1 MGIVDKLL
9 KRKNALK
16 LAYIRDLRYFC
27 SMIELAQHIEALLLE
42 NDCVIVP
49 GLGGF
54 VAHYASATRVKEE
67 NIFLPPTRIIGF
79 NPQLK
84 MNDGLLVQSYMS
96 VYGTNFS
103 DATKMVERKVDELI
117 ATLHEDGKVDL
128 PNVGEVRYTI
138 HNTFDFAPYDNKITT
153 PYLYGLDAFEMQEL
167 SALEKPSTENVAA
180 YSVPAAIKK
189 EKRTFSIKFNRA
201 YLTNAA
207 AVVAAIVLSFFFSTP
222 IENTEV
228 VEENY
233 AKLLPDELFEKIEKQ
248 SLAIT
253 PIVVK
258 QNTPTSKSANKQ
270 KGTQKKVV
278 APVAVREVK
287 VGKTPA
293 VSTEAQAKAETSK
306 AVVTSE
312 TPKQNVQPVAAKQ
325 SVATPKRPYHIIIAS
340 VGTEQDA
347 EAMAAQLVAKGFSTA
362 KAIVGDG
369 KMRVSIESCG
379 TEVEAYQ
386 ALARIRQNEMY
397 KNAWVLKK

>member
-1 MGIVDKLL
+1 
-9 KRKNALK
+9 
-16 LAYIRDLRYFC
+16 
-27 SMIELAQHIEALLLE
+27 MIELAQHIEALLLE

-54 VAHYASATRVKEE
+54 VAHYAPATRVKEE
-67 NIFLPPTRIIGF
+67 NLFLPPTRIIGF

-103 DATKMVERKVDELI
+103 DATKMVEHKVDELI
-117 ATLHEDGKVDL
+117 VTLHEEGKVDL
-128 PNVGEVRYTI
+128 PNVGEVCYTI
-138 HNTFDFAPYDNKITT
+138 HNTFGFAPYDNKITT

-167 SALEKPSTENVAA
+167 SAMEKPQAEKAISHPA
-180 YSVPAAIKK
+180 PAAIEKK
-189 EKRTFSIKFNRA
+189 KRTFAIKFNRA

-207 AVVAAIVLSFFFSTP
+207 AVVAIIVLSFFFSAP
-222 IENTEV
+222 VENTEV
-228 VEENY
+228 IEENY

-253 PIVVK
+253 PIIVK
-258 QNTPTSKSANKQ
+258 QSKSTGKQ
-270 KGTQKKVV
+270 NGTQKKVV

-287 VGKTPA
+287 VSKTP
-293 VSTEAQAKAETSK
+293 
-306 AVVTSE
+306 
-312 TPKQNVQPVAAKQ
+312 
-325 SVATPKRPYHIIIAS
+325 TPKRPYHIIIAS

-347 EAMAAQLVAKGFSTA
+347 ETMAAQLIAKGFSGA
-362 KAIVGDG
+362 KAIIGDG
-369 KMRVSIESCG
+369 KMRVCIESCG

-386 ALARIRQNEMY
+386 TLARIREDETY

>member
-1 MGIVDKLL
+1 
-9 KRKNALK
+9 
-16 LAYIRDLRYFC
+16 
-27 SMIELAQHIEALLLE
+27 MIELAQHIEALLLE

-54 VAHYASATRVKEE
+54 VAHYAPATRVEEE

-103 DATKMVERKVDELI
+103 DATKIVEREVDELI
-117 ATLHEDGKVDL
+117 AALHEEGKVDL

-138 HNTFDFAPYDNKITT
+138 YDTFDFAPYDNKITT

-167 SALEKPSTENVAA
+167 SALEKPKTEKDTF
-180 YSVPAAIKK
+180 SLVPATTPK
-189 EKRTFSIKFNRA
+189 EKRTFAVRFNRA

-207 AVVAAIVLSFFFSTP
+207 AVAAVIILSFFFSTP

-228 VEENY
+228 IEENY
-233 AKLLPDELFEKIEKQ
+233 ATLLPDELFEKIEKQ

-253 PIVVK
+253 PIVLK
-258 QNTPTSKSANKQ
+258 QNTPARKTANKQ
-270 KGTQKKVV
+270 TGTQKKVV

-287 VGKTPA
+287 VAKEPT
-293 VSTEAQAKAETSK
+293 VSTETKAKEQASHSVAAT
-306 AVVTSE
+306 ADA
-312 TPKQNVQPVAAKQ
+312 PKQNVQPAAAKPVVAA
-325 SVATPKRPYHIIIAS
+325 PKRPYHIIIAS
-340 VGTEQDA
+340 VGTEKDA
-347 EAMAAQLVAKGFSTA
+347 EAMAAQLVAKGFSGA

-386 ALARIRQNEMY
+386 ALARIRENETY

>member
-1 MGIVDKLL
+1 
-9 KRKNALK
+9 
-16 LAYIRDLRYFC
+16 
-27 SMIELAQHIEALLLE
+27 MIELAQHIEALLLE

-54 VAHYASATRVKEE
+54 VAHYAPATRVKEE
-67 NIFLPPTRIIGF
+67 NIFLPPTRVIGF

-103 DATKMVERKVDELI
+103 DATKMVERKVGELI
-117 ATLHEDGKVDL
+117 SVLHEEGKVDL

-167 SALEKPSTENVAA
+167 SALEKPQVEKAVS
-180 YSVPAAIKK
+180 YSIPTVVKK
-189 EKRTFSIKFNRA
+189 EKRTFAIKINRA

-228 VEENY
+228 IEENY

-258 QNTPTSKSANKQ
+258 QNTPPRKSATDKQ
-270 KGTQKKVV
+270 AGTKKVV

-293 VSTEAQAKAETSK
+293 VA
-306 AVVTSE
+306 SE
-312 TPKQNVQPVAAKQ
+312 TKVKEEASHSATTIEAPKQNVQPATAKPV
-325 SVATPKRPYHIIIAS
+325 VATPKRPYHIIIAS

-347 EAMAAQLVAKGFSTA
+347 EAMAAQLISKGFKSA

-386 ALARIRQNEMY
+386 ALARIRQDETY

>member
-1 MGIVDKLL
+1 
-9 KRKNALK
+9 
-16 LAYIRDLRYFC
+16 
-27 SMIELAQHIEALLLE
+27 MIELAQHIEALLLE

-54 VAHYASATRVKEE
+54 VAHYAPATRVEEE

-103 DATKMVERKVDELI
+103 DATKIVEREVDELI
-117 ATLHEDGKVDL
+117 AALHEEGKVDL

-138 HNTFDFAPYDNKITT
+138 YDTFDFAPYDNKITT

-167 SALEKPSTENVAA
+167 SALEKPKTEKDTF
-180 YSVPAAIKK
+180 SLVPATTPK
-189 EKRTFSIKFNRA
+189 EKRTFVVRFNRA

-207 AVVAAIVLSFFFSTP
+207 AVAAVIILSFFFSTP

-228 VEENY
+228 IEENY
-233 AKLLPDELFEKIEKQ
+233 ATLLPDELFEKIEKQ

-253 PIVVK
+253 PIVLK
-258 QNTPTSKSANKQ
+258 QNTPARKTANKQ
-270 KGTQKKVV
+270 TGTQKKVV

-287 VGKTPA
+287 VAKEPT
-293 VSTEAQAKAETSK
+293 VSTETKAKEQASHSVATTTD
-306 AVVTSE
+306 A
-312 TPKQNVQPVAAKQ
+312 PKQNVQPAAAKPVVAA
-325 SVATPKRPYHIIIAS
+325 PKRPYHIIIAS
-340 VGTEQDA
+340 VGTEKDA
-347 EAMAAQLVAKGFSTA
+347 EAMAAQLVAKGFSGA

-386 ALARIRQNEMY
+386 ALARIRENETY

>member
-1 MGIVDKLL
+1 
-9 KRKNALK
+9 
-16 LAYIRDLRYFC
+16 
-27 SMIELAQHIEALLLE
+27 MIELAQHIEALLLE

-167 SALEKPSTENVAA
+167 SALEKTSTENVAA

-258 QNTPTSKSANKQ
+258 QNTPTRKSANKQ

-293 VSTEAQAKAETSK
+293 VSTEAQAKTETSK

-312 TPKQNVQPVAAKQ
+312 TPKQNAQPIAAKQ

>member
-1 MGIVDKLL
+1 
-9 KRKNALK
+9 
-16 LAYIRDLRYFC
+16 
-27 SMIELAQHIEALLLE
+27 MIELAQHIEVLLLE

-54 VAHYASATRVKEE
+54 VAHYTPAMRVAEE
-67 NIFLPPTRIIGF
+67 NVFLPPTRIIGF

-84 MNDGLLVQSYMS
+84 MNDGLLVQSYMA
-96 VYGTNFS
+96 VYDTDFS
-103 DATKMVERKVDELI
+103 DATRIVEKEVAHI
-117 ATLHEDGKVDL
+117 FTALHEEGKVDL
-128 PNVGEVRYTI
+128 PNIGELRYSI
-138 HNTFDFAPYDNKITT
+138 HGIYDFVPYDHKITT
-153 PYLYGLDAFEMQEL
+153 PYLYGLDSFEMQEL
-167 SALEKPSTENVAA
+167 AELKKPYMEKTIR
-180 YSVPAAIKK
+180 YSVPVVPEDKK
-189 EKRTFSIKFNRA
+189 RRFEIKFNRS
-201 YLTNAA
+201 YLSNAVA
-207 AVVAAIVLSFFFSTP
+207 MIAVVALFFFLSTP

-258 QNTPTSKSANKQ
+258 QNTPTRKSANKQ

-293 VSTEAQAKAETSK
+293 VSTEAQAKTETSK

-347 EAMAAQLVAKGFSTA
+347 EAMAAQLIAKGFSTA

>member
-1 MGIVDKLL
+1 
-9 KRKNALK
+9 
-16 LAYIRDLRYFC
+16 
-27 SMIELAQHIEALLLE
+27 MIELAQHIEALLLE

-54 VAHYASATRVKEE
+54 VAHYAPATRVEEE

-103 DATKMVERKVDELI
+103 DATKIVEREVDELI
-117 ATLHEDGKVDL
+117 AALHEEGKVDL

-138 HNTFDFAPYDNKITT
+138 YDTFDFAPYDNKITT

-167 SALEKPSTENVAA
+167 SALEKPKTEKDTF
-180 YSVPAAIKK
+180 SLVPATTPK
-189 EKRTFSIKFNRA
+189 EKRTFAVRFNRA

-207 AVVAAIVLSFFFSTP
+207 AVAAVIILSFFFSTP

-228 VEENY
+228 IEENY
-233 AKLLPDELFEKIEKQ
+233 ATLLPDELFEKIEKQ

-253 PIVVK
+253 PIVLK
-258 QNTPTSKSANKQ
+258 QNTPARKTANKQ
-270 KGTQKKVV
+270 TGTQKKVV

-287 VGKTPA
+287 VAKEPT
-293 VSTEAQAKAETSK
+293 VSTETKAKEQASHSVATTTD
-306 AVVTSE
+306 A
-312 TPKQNVQPVAAKQ
+312 PKQNVQPAAAKPVVAA
-325 SVATPKRPYHIIIAS
+325 PKRPYHIIIAS
-340 VGTEQDA
+340 VGTEKDA
-347 EAMAAQLVAKGFSTA
+347 EAMAAQLVAKGFSGA

-386 ALARIRQNEMY
+386 ALEIGRAH
-397 KNAWVLKK
+397 V

>member
-1 MGIVDKLL
+1 
-9 KRKNALK
+9 
-16 LAYIRDLRYFC
+16 
-27 SMIELAQHIEALLLE
+27 MIELAQHIEALLLE

-167 SALEKPSTENVAA
+167 SALEKPLTENVAA

-253 PIVVK
+253 PIIVK
-258 QNTPTSKSANKQ
+258 QNTPTRKSANKQ

-293 VSTEAQAKAETSK
+293 VSTEAQAKTETSK

>member
-1 MGIVDKLL
+1 
-9 KRKNALK
+9 
-16 LAYIRDLRYFC
+16 
-27 SMIELAQHIEALLLE
+27 MIELAQHIEALLLE

-54 VAHYASATRVKEE
+54 VAHYAPATRVEEE

-103 DATKMVERKVDELI
+103 DATKIVEREVDELI
-117 ATLHEDGKVDL
+117 AALHEEGKVDL

-138 HNTFDFAPYDNKITT
+138 YDTFDFAPYDNKITT

-167 SALEKPSTENVAA
+167 SALEKPQAEKDTFSL
-180 YSVPAAIKK
+180 VPATTPK
-189 EKRTFSIKFNRA
+189 EKRTFAVRFNRA

-207 AVVAAIVLSFFFSTP
+207 AVAAVIILSFFFSTP

-228 VEENY
+228 IEENY
-233 AKLLPDELFEKIEKQ
+233 ATLLPDELFEKIEKQ

-253 PIVVK
+253 PIVLK
-258 QNTPTSKSANKQ
+258 QNTPARKTANKQ
-270 KGTQKKVV
+270 TGTQKKVV

-287 VGKTPA
+287 VAKEPTA
-293 VSTEAQAKAETSK
+293 STETKAKEQASHSVATT
-306 AVVTSE
+306 ADA
-312 TPKQNVQPVAAKQ
+312 PKQNVQPAAAKPVVAA
-325 SVATPKRPYHIIIAS
+325 PKRPYHIIIAS
-340 VGTEQDA
+340 VGTEKDA
-347 EAMAAQLVAKGFSTA
+347 EAMAAQLVAKGFSGA

-386 ALARIRQNEMY
+386 ALARIRENETY

>member
-1 MGIVDKLL
+1 
-9 KRKNALK
+9 
-16 LAYIRDLRYFC
+16 
-27 SMIELAQHIEALLLE
+27 MIELAQHIEALLLE

-54 VAHYASATRVKEE
+54 VAHYAPATRVEEE

-103 DATKMVERKVDELI
+103 DATKIVEREVDELI
-117 ATLHEDGKVDL
+117 AALHEEGKVDL

-138 HNTFDFAPYDNKITT
+138 YNTFDFAPYDNKITT

-167 SALEKPSTENVAA
+167 SALEKPKAEKDTFSL
-180 YSVPAAIKK
+180 VPATTPK
-189 EKRTFSIKFNRA
+189 EKRTFAVRFNRA

-207 AVVAAIVLSFFFSTP
+207 AVAAVIILSFFFSTP

-228 VEENY
+228 IEENY
-233 AKLLPDELFEKIEKQ
+233 ATLLPDELFEKIEKQ

-253 PIVVK
+253 PIVLK
-258 QNTPTSKSANKQ
+258 QNTPTRKTANKQ
-270 KGTQKKVV
+270 TGTQKKVV

-287 VGKTPA
+287 VAKEPTA
-293 VSTEAQAKAETSK
+293 STETKAKEQASHSVATT
-306 AVVTSE
+306 ADA
-312 TPKQNVQPVAAKQ
+312 PKQNVQPAAAKPVVAA
-325 SVATPKRPYHIIIAS
+325 PKRPYHIIIAS
-340 VGTEQDA
+340 VGTEKDA
-347 EAMAAQLVAKGFSTA
+347 EAMAAQLVAKGFSGA

-386 ALARIRQNEMY
+386 ALARIRENETY

>member
-1 MGIVDKLL
+1 
-9 KRKNALK
+9 
-16 LAYIRDLRYFC
+16 
-27 SMIELAQHIEALLLE
+27 MIELAQHIEALLLE

-54 VAHYASATRVKEE
+54 VAHYAPATRVEEE

-96 VYGTNFS
+96 VYSTNFS
-103 DATKMVERKVDELI
+103 DATKIVEREVDELI
-117 ATLHEDGKVDL
+117 AALHEEGKVDL

-153 PYLYGLDAFEMQEL
+153 PYLYGLDAFEMREL
-167 SALEKPSTENVAA
+167 SAIEKPQAEKII
-180 YSVPAAIKK
+180 PAPAVIGK
-189 EKRTFSIKFNRA
+189 EKRSYAIKFNRA
-201 YLTNAA
+201 YLTNVA
-207 AVVAAIVLSFFFSTP
+207 AVAVVIFLSFFFSTP

-228 VEENY
+228 IEENY

-258 QNTPTSKSANKQ
+258 QNTPTRKSAKKQ
-270 KGTQKKVV
+270 TGTQKKVV

-287 VGKTPA
+287 VGKTPVVA
-293 VSTEAQAKAETSK
+293 TETTAKEQASHSVSATADA
-306 AVVTSE
+306 
-312 TPKQNVQPVAAKQ
+312 PKHNVQPVAKPA
-325 SVATPKRPYHIIIAS
+325 VATPKRPYHIIIAS
-340 VGTEQDA
+340 VSTEKDA
-347 EAMAAQLVAKGFSTA
+347 ETMAAQLVAKGFSGA

-386 ALARIRQNEMY
+386 ALARVRENETY

>member
-1 MGIVDKLL
+1 
-9 KRKNALK
+9 
-16 LAYIRDLRYFC
+16 
-27 SMIELAQHIEALLLE
+27 MIELAQHIEALLLE

-54 VAHYASATRVKEE
+54 VAHYAPATRVEEE

-103 DATKMVERKVDELI
+103 DATKIVEREVDELI
-117 ATLHEDGKVDL
+117 AALHEEGKVDL

-138 HNTFDFAPYDNKITT
+138 YNTFDFAPYDNKITT

-167 SALEKPSTENVAA
+167 SALEKPKAEKDTFSL
-180 YSVPAAIKK
+180 VPATTPK
-189 EKRTFSIKFNRA
+189 EKRTFAVRFNRA
-201 YLTNAA
+201 YLTNVA
-207 AVVAAIVLSFFFSTP
+207 AVAAVIILSFFFSTP

-228 VEENY
+228 IEENY
-233 AKLLPDELFEKIEKQ
+233 ATLLPDELFEKIEKQ

-253 PIVVK
+253 PIVLK
-258 QNTPTSKSANKQ
+258 QNTPTRKTANKQ
-270 KGTQKKVV
+270 TGTQKKVV

-287 VGKTPA
+287 VAKEPTA
-293 VSTEAQAKAETSK
+293 STETKAKEQASHSVAAT
-306 AVVTSE
+306 ADA
-312 TPKQNVQPVAAKQ
+312 PKQNVQPAAAKPVVAA
-325 SVATPKRPYHIIIAS
+325 PKRPYHIIIAS
-340 VGTEQDA
+340 VGTEKDA
-347 EAMAAQLVAKGFSTA
+347 EAMAAQLVAKGFSGA

-386 ALARIRQNEMY
+386 ALARIRENETY

>member
-1 MGIVDKLL
+1 
-9 KRKNALK
+9 
-16 LAYIRDLRYFC
+16 
-27 SMIELAQHIEALLLE
+27 MIELAQHIEALLLE

-54 VAHYASATRVKEE
+54 VAHYAPATRVEEE

-103 DATKMVERKVDELI
+103 DATKIVEREVDELI
-117 ATLHEDGKVDL
+117 AALHEEGKVDL

-138 HNTFDFAPYDNKITT
+138 YDTFDFAPYDNKITT

-167 SALEKPSTENVAA
+167 SALEKPQAEKDTFSLVTATT
-180 YSVPAAIKK
+180 PK
-189 EKRTFSIKFNRA
+189 EKRTFAVRFNRA
-201 YLTNAA
+201 YLPNPA
-207 AVVAAIVLSFFFSTP
+207 AVAAVIILSFFFSTP

-228 VEENY
+228 IEENY
-233 AKLLPDELFEKIEKQ
+233 ATLLPDELFEKIEKQ

-253 PIVVK
+253 PIVLK
-258 QNTPTSKSANKQ
+258 QNTPARKTANKQ
-270 KGTQKKVV
+270 TGTQKKVV

-287 VGKTPA
+287 VAKEPT
-293 VSTEAQAKAETSK
+293 VSTETKAKEQASHSVATTTD
-306 AVVTSE
+306 A
-312 TPKQNVQPVAAKQ
+312 PKQNVQPAAAKPVVAA
-325 SVATPKRPYHIIIAS
+325 PKRPYHIIIAS
-340 VGTEQDA
+340 VGTEKDA
-347 EAMAAQLVAKGFSTA
+347 EAMAAQLVAKGFSGA

-386 ALARIRQNEMY
+386 ALARIRENETY

>member
-1 MGIVDKLL
+1 
-9 KRKNALK
+9 
-16 LAYIRDLRYFC
+16 
-27 SMIELAQHIEALLLE
+27 MIELAQHIEALLLE

-189 EKRTFSIKFNRA
+189 EKRTFSIKFNRT

-253 PIVVK
+253 PIIVK
-258 QNTPTSKSANKQ
+258 QNTPTRKSANKQ

-293 VSTEAQAKAETSK
+293 VSTEAQAKNETSK

-312 TPKQNVQPVAAKQ
+312 IPKQNVQPVAAKQ

>member
-1 MGIVDKLL
+1 
-9 KRKNALK
+9 
-16 LAYIRDLRYFC
+16 
-27 SMIELAQHIEALLLE
+27 MIELAQHIEALLLE

-54 VAHYASATRVKEE
+54 VAHYAPAARVKEE

-103 DATKMVERKVDELI
+103 DATKMVERKVGELI
-117 ATLHEDGKVDL
+117 SVLHEEGKVDL

-138 HNTFDFAPYDNKITT
+138 HNTFDFAPYDNKITP

-167 SALEKPSTENVAA
+167 SALEKPQAEKAVS
-180 YSVPAAIKK
+180 YSMPTVVKK
-189 EKRTFSIKFNRA
+189 EKRTFAIKINRT
-201 YLTNAA
+201 YLTNVA

-228 VEENY
+228 IEENY

-258 QNTPTSKSANKQ
+258 QNTPTRKSATDKQ
-270 KGTQKKVV
+270 AGTKKVV

-293 VSTEAQAKAETSK
+293 VASETKVKEEASHSATTTEA
-306 AVVTSE
+306 
-312 TPKQNVQPVAAKQ
+312 PKQNVQPAATVKPVVAI
-325 SVATPKRPYHIIIAS
+325 PKRPYHIIIAS

-347 EAMAAQLVAKGFSTA
+347 ETMAAQLISKGFKGA

-386 ALARIRQNEMY
+386 ALARIRQDETY

>member
-1 MGIVDKLL
+1 
-9 KRKNALK
+9 
-16 LAYIRDLRYFC
+16 
-27 SMIELAQHIEALLLE
+27 MIELAQHIEALLLE

-258 QNTPTSKSANKQ
+258 QNTPTRKSANKQ

-293 VSTEAQAKAETSK
+293 VSTEAQAKTETSK

-386 ALARIRQNEMY
+386 ALARIRQNERY

>member
-1 MGIVDKLL
+1 
-9 KRKNALK
+9 
-16 LAYIRDLRYFC
+16 
-27 SMIELAQHIEALLLE
+27 MIELAQHIEALLLE

-54 VAHYASATRVKEE
+54 VAHYAPATRVEEE

-103 DATKMVERKVDELI
+103 DATKIVEREVDELI
-117 ATLHEDGKVDL
+117 AALHEEGKVDL

-138 HNTFDFAPYDNKITT
+138 YDTFDFAPYDNKITT

-167 SALEKPSTENVAA
+167 SALEKPQAEKDTFSL
-180 YSVPAAIKK
+180 VPATTPK
-189 EKRTFSIKFNRA
+189 EKRTFAVRFNRA

-207 AVVAAIVLSFFFSTP
+207 AVAAVIILSFFFSTP

-228 VEENY
+228 IEENY
-233 AKLLPDELFEKIEKQ
+233 ATLLPDELFEKIEKQ

-253 PIVVK
+253 PIVLK
-258 QNTPTSKSANKQ
+258 QNTPARKTANKQ
-270 KGTQKKVV
+270 TGTQKKVV

-287 VGKTPA
+287 VAKEPTA
-293 VSTEAQAKAETSK
+293 STETKAKEQASHSVATTTD
-306 AVVTSE
+306 A
-312 TPKQNVQPVAAKQ
+312 PKQNVQPAAAKPVVAA
-325 SVATPKRPYHIIIAS
+325 PKRPYHIIIAS
-340 VGTEQDA
+340 VGTEKDA
-347 EAMAAQLVAKGFSTA
+347 EAMAAQLVAKGFSGA

-386 ALARIRQNEMY
+386 ALARIRENETY

>member
-1 MGIVDKLL
+1 
-9 KRKNALK
+9 
-16 LAYIRDLRYFC
+16 
-27 SMIELAQHIEALLLE
+27 MIELAQHIEVLLLE

-54 VAHYASATRVKEE
+54 VAHYAPATRVEEE

-103 DATKMVERKVDELI
+103 DATKIVEREVDELI
-117 ATLHEDGKVDL
+117 AALHEEGKVDL

-138 HNTFDFAPYDNKITT
+138 YDTFDFAPYDNKITT

-167 SALEKPSTENVAA
+167 SALEKPQAEKDTFSL
-180 YSVPAAIKK
+180 VPATTPK
-189 EKRTFSIKFNRA
+189 EKRTFAVRFNRA

-207 AVVAAIVLSFFFSTP
+207 AVAAVIILSFFFSTP

-228 VEENY
+228 IEENY
-233 AKLLPDELFEKIEKQ
+233 ATLLPDELFEKIEKQ

-253 PIVVK
+253 PIVLK
-258 QNTPTSKSANKQ
+258 QNTPARKTANKQ
-270 KGTQKKVV
+270 TGTQKKVV

-287 VGKTPA
+287 VAKEPT
-293 VSTEAQAKAETSK
+293 VSTETKAKEQASHSVATTTD
-306 AVVTSE
+306 A
-312 TPKQNVQPVAAKQ
+312 PKQNVQPAAAMPVVAA
-325 SVATPKRPYHIIIAS
+325 PKRPYHIIIAS
-340 VGTEQDA
+340 VGTEKDA
-347 EAMAAQLVAKGFSTA
+347 EAMAAQLVAKGFSGA

-386 ALARIRQNEMY
+386 ALARIRENETY

>member
-1 MGIVDKLL
+1 
-9 KRKNALK
+9 
-16 LAYIRDLRYFC
+16 
-27 SMIELAQHIEALLLE
+27 MIELAQHIEALLLE

-258 QNTPTSKSANKQ
+258 QNTPTRKSANKQ

-293 VSTEAQAKAETSK
+293 VSTEAQAKTETSK

-325 SVATPKRPYHIIIAS
+325 SVATPKSPYHIIIAS

>member
-1 MGIVDKLL
+1 
-9 KRKNALK
+9 
-16 LAYIRDLRYFC
+16 
-27 SMIELAQHIEALLLE
+27 MIELAQHIEALLLE

-54 VAHYASATRVKEE
+54 VAHYAPATRVEEE

-103 DATKMVERKVDELI
+103 DATKIVEREVDELI
-117 ATLHEDGKVDL
+117 AALHEEGKVDL

-138 HNTFDFAPYDNKITT
+138 YNTFDFAPYDNKITT

-167 SALEKPSTENVAA
+167 SALEKPKAEKDTFSL
-180 YSVPAAIKK
+180 VPATTPK
-189 EKRTFSIKFNRA
+189 EKRTFAVRFNRA
-201 YLTNAA
+201 YLANAA
-207 AVVAAIVLSFFFSTP
+207 AVVAVIILSFFFSTP

-228 VEENY
+228 IEENY
-233 AKLLPDELFEKIEKQ
+233 ATLLPDELFEKIEKQ

-253 PIVVK
+253 PIVLK
-258 QNTPTSKSANKQ
+258 QNTPTRKTANKQ
-270 KGTQKKVV
+270 TGTQKKVV

-287 VGKTPA
+287 VAKEPTA
-293 VSTEAQAKAETSK
+293 STETKAKEQASHSVATT
-306 AVVTSE
+306 ADA
-312 TPKQNVQPVAAKQ
+312 PKQNVQPAAAKPVAAPQ
-325 SVATPKRPYHIIIAS
+325 RPYHIIIAS
-340 VGTEQDA
+340 VSTEKDA
-347 EAMAAQLVAKGFSTA
+347 ETMAAQLVAKGFSGA

-386 ALARIRQNEMY
+386 ALARIRENETY

>member
-1 MGIVDKLL
+1 
-9 KRKNALK
+9 
-16 LAYIRDLRYFC
+16 
-27 SMIELAQHIEALLLE
+27 MIELAQHIEALLLE

-167 SALEKPSTENVAA
+167 SALEKTSTENVAA

-253 PIVVK
+253 PIIVK
-258 QNTPTSKSANKQ
+258 QNTPTRKSANKQ

-293 VSTEAQAKAETSK
+293 VSTEAQAKTETSK

-347 EAMAAQLVAKGFSTA
+347 EAMAAQLVAKGFPTA

>member
-1 MGIVDKLL
+1 
-9 KRKNALK
+9 
-16 LAYIRDLRYFC
+16 
-27 SMIELAQHIEALLLE
+27 MIELAQHIEALLLE

-54 VAHYASATRVKEE
+54 VAHYAPATRVEEE

-103 DATKMVERKVDELI
+103 DATKIVEREVDELI
-117 ATLHEDGKVDL
+117 AALHEEGKVDL

-153 PYLYGLDAFEMQEL
+153 PYLYGLDAFEMREL
-167 SALEKPSTENVAA
+167 SAIEKPQAEKIIPA
-180 YSVPAAIKK
+180 PAAIGK
-189 EKRTFSIKFNRA
+189 EKRSYAIKFNRA
-201 YLTNAA
+201 YLTNVA
-207 AVVAAIVLSFFFSTP
+207 AVAVVIFLSFFFSTP

-228 VEENY
+228 IEENY

-258 QNTPTSKSANKQ
+258 QNTPARKSAKKQ
-270 KGTQKKVV
+270 TGTQKKVV

-287 VGKTPA
+287 VGKTPVVA
-293 VSTEAQAKAETSK
+293 TEITAKEQASHSVSATADA
-306 AVVTSE
+306 
-312 TPKQNVQPVAAKQ
+312 PKHNVQPVAKPA
-325 SVATPKRPYHIIIAS
+325 VATPKRPYHIIIAS
-340 VGTEQDA
+340 VGTEKDA
-347 EAMAAQLVAKGFSTA
+347 ETMAAQLVAKGFSGA

-386 ALARIRQNEMY
+386 ALARIRENETY

>member
-1 MGIVDKLL
+1 M
-9 KRKNALK
+9 
-16 LAYIRDLRYFC
+16 
-27 SMIELAQHIEALLLE
+27 Q
-42 NDCVIVP
+42 
-49 GLGGF
+49 
-54 VAHYASATRVKEE
+54 E

-103 DATKMVERKVDELI
+103 DATKIVEREVDELI
-117 ATLHEDGKVDL
+117 AALHEEGKVDL

-153 PYLYGLDAFEMQEL
+153 PYLYGLDAFEMREL
-167 SALEKPSTENVAA
+167 SAIEKPQAEKII
-180 YSVPAAIKK
+180 PAPAVIGK
-189 EKRTFSIKFNRA
+189 EKRSYAIKFNRA
-201 YLTNAA
+201 YLTNVA
-207 AVVAAIVLSFFFSTP
+207 AVAVVIFLSFFFSTP

-228 VEENY
+228 IEENY

-258 QNTPTSKSANKQ
+258 QNTPTRKSAKKQ
-270 KGTQKKVV
+270 TGTQKKVV

-287 VGKTPA
+287 VGKTPVVA
-293 VSTEAQAKAETSK
+293 TETTAKEQASHSVSATADA
-306 AVVTSE
+306 
-312 TPKQNVQPVAAKQ
+312 PKHNVQPVAKPA
-325 SVATPKRPYHIIIAS
+325 VATPKRPYHIIIAS
-340 VGTEQDA
+340 VSTEKDA
-347 EAMAAQLVAKGFSTA
+347 ETMAAQLVAKGFSGA

-386 ALARIRQNEMY
+386 ALARVRENETY

>member
-1 MGIVDKLL
+1 
-9 KRKNALK
+9 
-16 LAYIRDLRYFC
+16 
-27 SMIELAQHIEALLLE
+27 MIELAQHIEALLLE

-228 VEENY
+228 VEGNY
-233 AKLLPDELFEKIEKQ
+233 AQLLPNELFEMIEKE
-248 SLAIT
+248 SLAIN
-253 PIVVK
+253 PIVVSRK
-258 QNTPTSKSANKQ
+258 ADTPKASAQKNTGQ
-270 KGTQKKVV
+270 KAKKKVV
-278 APVAVREVK
+278 PVAVREVK
-287 VGKTPA
+287 VGQANAQNAPV
-293 VSTEAQAKAETSK
+293 VSQ
-306 AVVTSE
+306 
-312 TPKQNVQPVAAKQ
+312 PKQQAAEVSSSTSVTTKSEIQKTTAGTVAPSLVSAQK
-325 SVATPKRPYHIIIAS
+325 YHVIIAS
-340 VGTEQDA
+340 VGTEKDA
-347 EAMAAQLVAKGFSTA
+347 EAMAKQLIEKGYPHA

-379 TEVEAYQ
+379 TETEAYQ
-386 ALARIRQNEMY
+386 ALNRVRQNETY